1 MGIRTK
7 LIRRTGG
14 ATFAPMFLDVTD
26 LSITTSRNISS
37 FALPV
42 NTALKVGLD
51 FNLPQTLVQ
60 IRGVLSDDDMSQ
72 PPKSKSDSAI
82 FYCDHIFPR
91 VVSSYGVN
99 FVQEANRMISIM
111 AAATTH
117 ITALA
122 YVSSGWFGF
131 PTGPVYNAYDSI
143 DVSDPIP
150 FGPLASRIRAYHP
163 SSRASAVFNDAD
175 KVYNVSNN
183 FEELGTVLSTSV
195 ANPHGVL
202 HAKLVLDGTGNPATN
217 RTDLPF
223 YQHGNRLSYFNPET
237 FLHGTGFKLVP
248 FAWTKG
254 QNHNLPADNIP
265 IFFKFDANSVSEF
278 STLGSPVNPSFVSG
292 SEPEKKGLP
301 TIVIP
306 IKGLFTDPEIT
317 ENPNGLGAVA
327 SPAASL
333 AKAIENAI
341 NSTLAVSTLPVA
353 SGGGSRVVDAFT
365 AAVDSTRASAVVVTS
380 VDTGNR
386 ESVDLNAAHIVKVFY
401 PQTKNSIPRVTPA
414 DFYAP
419 HLPSYAGTFGTG
431 GLDVVFGEYFNG
443 SSSYRRQLLMSS
455 SFNFKFQ
462 GGYNVDEEASGPQS
476 AGDKVQDLLGI
487 FANSPVGGDSE
498 IVGIQIPYQSLIS
511 ASGVSAETR
520 NFFLTF
526 GSVDAKQKLSD
537 DNTRPASEIMDV
549 VPADVQDLSED
560 ERDEGNFFTDLMGE
574 MGMAGIGEG
583 INSVVK
589 SIHNLWEDV
598 EIALTTSRMGNTG
611 GIRVVPSKFEYSYD
625 AGNTE
630 YTFNMLLAVIHNKI
644 AP

>member
-26 LSITTSRNISS
+26 LSITTNRNISS

-91 VVSSYGVN
+91 VISRNGVN
-99 FVQEANRMISIM
+99 FVEEANRMISIM
-111 AAATTH
+111 AEATTH

-122 YVSSGWFGF
+122 YVSSSWTGF
-131 PTGPVYNAYDSI
+131 PTGPMNPFNTVS
-143 DVSDPIP
+143 VSDPVPTGAIS
-150 FGPLASRIRAYHP
+150 SRVQAYHP
-163 SSRASAVFNDAD
+163 SSRVSAVFNDAD
-175 KVYNVSNN
+175 KVYNLNNN

-195 ANPHGVL
+195 ANPHGAL
-202 HAKLVLDGTGNPATN
+202 YSRLVLNGTGNSLTN
-217 RTDLPF
+217 RSTDVPF
-223 YQHGNRLSYFNPET
+223 FQHGNRLSYFNPET

-306 IKGLFTDPEIT
+306 IKGLFTNPEIT
-317 ENPNGLGAVA
+317 ENPGGFGAVA

-380 VDTGNR
+380 VDTGSR
-386 ESVDLNAAHIVKVFY
+386 ESVHRNAAHIVKVFY

-419 HLPSYAGTFGTG
+419 HLPSYTGAFGTG

-443 SSSYRRQLLMSS
+443 GNSHKRQLLMASNL
-455 SFNFKFQ
+455 NFKFQ

-487 FANSPVGGDSE
+487 FANSPVGADSE

-583 INSVVK
+583 INSVVN
-589 SIHNLWEDV
+589 SIRNLWEDV